1 MSLPAILAGFLV
13 CAAIVALAGTSLAR
27 NGDVIA
33 ARTSLGG
40 LWVGSIFVAIA
51 TSLPEITTDVSAI
64 LMGLPDLAAG
74 DLFGSSMAN
83 MLILGMV
90 SLLPGADL
98 FRRAALDN
106 AASAALAIV
115 VTSIAAIA
123 LLIRPDFAVAGIGP
137 GALVILVAYLVGTR
151 AIYLHTSVARAASRV
166 VEMSTAD
173 PADTPAAT
181 PTELPRS
188 LQRAL
193 VGFAGAAAVILLA
206 APLFV
211 VFAERLA
218 AVTGLESSFIGTW
231 LVGMSTSLP
240 ELVTSAAAVRLG
252 AYDLAIGNLF
262 GSNAVN
268 MLLLV
273 PLDALYRDGPILAA
287 VHPVHAVTALTS
299 VVLMAIGLAAIVF
312 RSRGRLSVLEPDS
325 GLLVLGYVVGIWII
339 YWVSGSS
346 S

>member
-1 MSLPAILAGFLV
+1 MSVPVILAGFLV

-51 TSLPEITTDVSAI
+51 TSLPEITTDVSAV
-64 LMGLPDLAAG
+64 LLDLPDLAAG

-106 AASAALAIV
+106 AASAALAII
-115 VTSIAAIA
+115 VTTSAAIS
-123 LLIRPDFAVAGIGP
+123 LLIRPDFAFVGIGP
-137 GALVILVAYLVGTR
+137 GALAILIAYLAGTR
-151 AIYLHTSVARAASRV
+151 AIYLHTSVARNASSV
-166 VEMSTAD
+166 VEMSPAD
-173 PADTPAAT
+173 PGDTPLATAAE
-181 PTELPRS
+181 PTRTL
-188 LQRAL
+188 LRAL
-193 VGFAGAAAVILLA
+193 IGFAGAALVILLA

-211 VFAERLA
+211 RFAERLA
-218 AVTGLESSFIGTW
+218 TVTGLEASFIGTW

-252 AYDLAIGNLF
+252 AYDLAVGNLF

-268 MLLLV
+268 MLFLV

-287 VHPVHAVTALTS
+287 VHPVHAVTALVS

-339 YWVSGSS
+339 YWVSSTSS
-346 S
+346 